1 MAKTAKRVARKAV
14 SQKRG
19 AVTRQVLGRVPRSML
34 ALRRVGPRRNV
45 LQIVPPRHIY
55 MGPFWAGSN
64 SFFEGFCKAIVE
76 YGYLDP
82 LNELNYGTRSGSY
95 LGPVQGEELKPGTT
109 LNDSDARVKIQSML
123 DKGQVQADANCLLI
137 LMLP

>member
-14 SQKRG
+14 GQKRG
-19 AVTRQVLGRVPRSML
+19 AVRRQVLGRVPRSML
-34 ALRRVGPRRNV
+34 ALRRVGPRLNV
-45 LQIVPPRHIY
+45 F

-76 YGYLDP
+76 HGYLDP
-82 LNELNYGTRSGSY
+82 LHELNYGTGSGSY

-109 LNDSDARVKIQSML
+109 LNDSDAR
-123 DKGQVQADANCLLI
+123 A
-137 LMLP
+137 